1 MKKILFIED
10 EAVMQKA
17 VSEFLGAKG
26 YEVISALDGELGIN
40 MAKNYS
46 PDLILL
52 DIVLPKKSGFDVLR
66 DLKND
71 EKTKSVP
78 VIVLTNLS
86 QMDDV
91 SKMMDMGITTYLVKS
106 DQSLQDILRVIDQ
119 TLGVSRGEDAG
130 RQDDQSAK

>member
-1 MKKILFIED
+1 
-10 EAVMQKA
+10 MQKA

-40 MAKNYS
+40 MAKNSS

-66 DLKND
+66 DLKSD

-119 TLGVSRGEDAG
+119 ILGASLSPAASRS
-130 RQDDQSAK
+130 DQTAK

>member
-1 MKKILFIED
+1 MEKILFIED
-10 EAVMQKA
+10 EAAMQKA

-26 YEVISALDGELGIN
+26 YHVVSALDGELGVN
-40 MAKNYS
+40 MAKNSS

-52 DIVLPKKSGFDVLR
+52 DIILPKKNGFDVLR
-66 DLKND
+66 DLKSD
-71 EKTKSVP
+71 EKTKSIP

-91 SKMMDMGITTYLVKS
+91 SQMMDMGVTTYLVKN

-119 TLGVSRGEDAG
+119 TLGASRDEAAG
-130 RQDDQSAK
+130 

>member
-40 MAKNYS
+40 MAKNS
-46 PDLILL
+46 LPDLVLL

-66 DLKND
+66 DLKSD
-71 EKTKSVP
+71 EKTKSIP
-78 VIVLTNLS
+78 VIILTNLS

-119 TLGVSRGEDAG
+119 TLGASPAPAAS
-130 RQDDQSAK
+130 QSGQFAK

>member
-40 MAKNYS
+40 MAKNSS

-106 DQSLQDILRVIDQ
+106 DQSLQDILRVVGQ
-119 TLGVSRGEDAG
+119 TLGDSRGETAG
-130 RQDDQSAK
+130 QDD

>member
-1 MKKILFIED
+1 MKNILFIED

-40 MAKNYS
+40 MAKNSS

-66 DLKND
+66 DLKSD

-91 SKMMDMGITTYLVKS
+91 GKMMDMGITTYLVKS

-119 TLGVSRGEDAG
+119 TLGASRGETAG
-130 RQDDQSAK
+130 QDD

>member
-40 MAKNYS
+40 MAKNSS

-119 TLGVSRGEDAG
+119 TLGASRGETA
-130 RQDDQSAK
+130 R

>member
-1 MKKILFIED
+1 MKNILFIED
-10 EAVMQKA
+10 EAVMQKT

-26 YEVISALDGELGIN
+26 YNVVSALDGELGIN
-40 MAKNYS
+40 MAKNS
-46 PDLILL
+46 LPDLILL

-119 TLGVSRGEDAG
+119 TLGVSHGKAAG
-130 RQDDQSAK
+130 QDD

>member
-1 MKKILFIED
+1 
-10 EAVMQKA
+10 MQKA

-40 MAKNYS
+40 MAKNSS

-66 DLKND
+66 DLKSD

-119 TLGVSRGEDAG
+119 TLGASRGETAG
-130 RQDDQSAK
+130 QDD

>member
-1 MKKILFIED
+1 MEKILFIED
-10 EAVMQKA
+10 EAAMQKA

-26 YEVISALDGELGIN
+26 YHVVSALDGELGVN
-40 MAKNYS
+40 MAKNSS

-52 DIVLPKKSGFDVLR
+52 DIILPKKNGFDVLR
-66 DLKND
+66 DLKSD
-71 EKTKSVP
+71 EKTKSIP

-91 SKMMDMGITTYLVKS
+91 SQMMDMGVTTYLVKN

-119 TLGVSRGEDAG
+119 TLGVSHDEAAG
-130 RQDDQSAK
+130 

>member
-66 DLKND
+66 DLKSD

-119 TLGVSRGEDAG
+119 TLGISHGKAAEQND
-130 RQDDQSAK
+130 